1 MRTSFLVVGI
11 LATIGGTLVAVQ
23 SAPAA
28 KPGKPAT
35 PQVATSAVTNLADT
49 SATLNGT
56 VNPKSSPTSFKFDYG
71 KTNTYGSTSGLVSAG
86 SGSTNVPVTANI
98 NGLTANTTY
107 HFRPVATNAN
117 GTSMTG
123 DRTFT
128 TNQAGVAAAGLT
140 LGATP
145 NPVRYGANA
154 TLTGRL
160 TGPNAANQQVQL
172 EQNPFPFA
180 TGGNAFKNVGSAAT
194 TDAQGN
200 FTFPALT
207 LTLTTQFRATAGK
220 NLTSPVVTVGNKVIV
235 GVSLSRTHVRRNHVI
250 RFSGTVTPAEN
261 GALYAIRRRSN
272 GKWVT
277 LSGGALAQSSI
288 QGQSA
293 YSKRVRI
300 RNGGRYRVFARV
312 NEGGHVSA
320 ASRTRT
326 ISLIR

>member
-56 VNPKSSPTSFKFDYG
+56 VNPRSSPTSFKFDYG
-71 KTNTYGSTSGLVSAG
+71 KTNTYGSSTGLVSAG
-86 SGSTNVPVTANI
+86 SGTTNVPVTANI
-98 NGLTANTTY
+98 TGLSPNTTY
-107 HFRPVATNAN
+107 HFRLSATNAN
-117 GTSMTG
+117 GTSTTG

-128 TNQAGVAAAGLT
+128 TNQAGVPAAGISLA
-140 LGATP
+140 ATP
-145 NPVRYGANA
+145 NPVRFGANA
-154 TLTGRL
+154 TLSGRL
-160 TGPNAANQQVQL
+160 TGPNSANQQVQL

-180 TGGNAFKNVGSAAT
+180 TGGNAFKNVGNAVT

-200 FTFPALT
+200 FTFPAVT
-207 LTLTTQFRATAGK
+207 LQVNTQFRATSGR
-220 NLTSPVVTVGNKVIV
+220 NLASPVVTVGNKVIV
-235 GVSLSRTHVRRNHVI
+235 GVSLSRTHVRRNHIV

-261 GALYAIRRRSN
+261 GALYAVQRRSN

-277 LSGGALAQSSI
+277 VSGGALAQSGI

-300 RNGGRYRVFARV
+300 RNGGRYRVFVRV
-312 NEGGHVSA
+312 AEAGHLSSS
-320 ASRTRT
+320 SRTRT
-326 ISLIR
+326 ITLIR